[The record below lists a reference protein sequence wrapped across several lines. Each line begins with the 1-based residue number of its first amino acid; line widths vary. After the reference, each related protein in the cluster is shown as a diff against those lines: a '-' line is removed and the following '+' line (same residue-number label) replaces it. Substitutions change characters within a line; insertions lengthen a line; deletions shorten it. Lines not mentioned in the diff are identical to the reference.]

1 MFCAWKLA
9 CLFWWCCN
17 YALVTKKLHNFSLRT
32 LEKLPLDWEF
42 PWLHHH
48 HWSTHLRFGKDLC
61 KNFHRSETH
70 WHLIFKLFHSH
81 FIKDFFTVLSYRQ
94 LDIFFSGSFS
104 CPIINCITLK
114 KTKCNNSQKLQFF
127 SDNFFWW
134 TGNKSTDGEKMTVNF
149 QIVKKMSEKNFSTS
163 WSHGMKKMTIL
174 FYNCGD

>member
-1 MFCAWKLA
+1 M
-9 CLFWWCCN
+9 
-17 YALVTKKLHNFSLRT
+17 TKKLHNFSLRT

-81 FIKDFFTVLSYRQ
+81 FIKDFLLYSVISV
-94 LDIFFSGSFS
+94 IVSWISFFQGPFHALLL
-104 CPIINCITLK
+104 TALHL
-114 KTKCNNSQKLQFF
+114 KTKCNNSKKLQFF